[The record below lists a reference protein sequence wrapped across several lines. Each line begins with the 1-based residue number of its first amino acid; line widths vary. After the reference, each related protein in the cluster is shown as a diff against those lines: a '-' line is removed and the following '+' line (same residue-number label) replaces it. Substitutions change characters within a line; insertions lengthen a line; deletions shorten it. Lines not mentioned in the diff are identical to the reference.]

1 MTRVLV
7 PLAPGFEELEA
18 VSITNILRRAGIE
31 VLTAGLEPGPVR
43 ASRGTVVI
51 PDVPLEQ
58 VMHDDFDM
66 VVLPGGLPGADN
78 LRDDPR
84 VLHILRR
91 THASGRWV
99 GAICAA
105 PKVLAVAG
113 LLAGR
118 RATHYP
124 GALSA
129 EELAGVKDSDAAIEL
144 DDRVITSRGPGTAM
158 DFALAL
164 VELLVGRAKRDE
176 VEQGLV
182 RR

>member
-1 MTRVLV
+1 MPRVLI

-18 VSITNILRRAGIE
+18 ISLSNILRRAGIE
-31 VLTAGLEPGPVR
+31 VITAGLHPGTVC
-43 ASRGTVVI
+43 ASRGTVVT
-51 PDVPLEQ
+51 PDVLLEQ
-58 VMHDDFDM
+58 VMEDDFDL

-84 VLHILRR
+84 IIHLLQR
-91 THASGRWV
+91 THADGRLV

-105 PKVLAVAG
+105 PKVLAQAG
-113 LLAGR
+113 LLQGR

-129 EELAGVKDSDAAIEL
+129 EALQGVNDSAAAIEM
-144 DDRVITSRGPGTAM
+144 DGRVLTSRGPGTAM

-164 VELLVGRAKRDE
+164 VEQLAGRDKRDE
-176 VEQGLV
+176 VERALV
-182 RR
+182 R

>member
-1 MTRVLV
+1 MKRVLV

-18 VSITNILRRAGIE
+18 ISITNILRRAGVDVI
-31 VLTAGLEPGPVR
+31 TAGLQPGPVR
-43 ASRGTVVI
+43 ASRGTLVI
-51 PDVPLEQ
+51 PDTTLDQ
-58 VMHDDFDM
+58 VVEENFDL

-84 VLHILRR
+84 VLHILQR
-91 THASGRWV
+91 THADGHLV

-105 PKVLAVAG
+105 PKVLAHAG
-113 LLAGR
+113 LLQGR

-129 EELAGVKDSDAAIEL
+129 EELAGVKDSAAAVEV

-164 VELLVGRAKRDE
+164 VEQLLGRAKRDE
-176 VEQGLV
+176 VEAGLV
-182 RR
+182 R